1 MTSLNYDWI
10 RLGIIVLCLASS
22 ASAHIG
28 YNVAGKV
35 NSSINLDED
44 ELQLLVNHERFHM
57 KGDHIDNVLNEIFS
71 IDIKLHCN
79 NLLKYLYI

>member
-10 RLGIIVLCLASS
+10 RLGIIILCLASS

-44 ELQLLVNHERFHM
+44 ELQLLVNHERFQCQQ
-57 KGDHIDNVLNEIFS
+57 IITSDNVLDVIFV
-71 IDIKLHCN
+71 
-79 NLLKYLYI
+79 

>member
-1 MTSLNYDWI
+1 MMTSLDYDWI

-44 ELQLLVNHERFHM
+44 ELQLLVTH
-57 KGDHIDNVLNEIFS
+57 
-71 IDIKLHCN
+71 
-79 NLLKYLYI
+79 